1 MTIVTHRPITIPRP
15 AASLTWPVVAEAL
28 APHCGAGEVPLRLA
42 LVDQRADRLTF
53 EVTLV
58 ERLTAPEVWGPL
70 WRFHRRARERTR
82 RFVAVHVIPTG
93 VRAEI
98 GGFAGDG
105 TPAANLLASAC
116 DHLLTHPNA
125 VTASDLYCA
134 RDNVLYVEGNLL
146 SRFLLG
152 QLHLVPGQ
160 VRRIGVLVDR
170 PASDD
175 LLHNVLNAVH
185 AARSVGGLRVDP
197 VWVSEVA
204 LRARVFYGESGRALG
219 EIDALD
225 RLLDIARRAE
235 GLVDALAITSAIEV
249 SPALRRDYY
258 AGKPIANPWGGVEAT
273 LTHAVTS
280 VAGLPAAHAPM
291 LTSWADTRVDGP
303 VDPRDAA
310 EVISTSYLLAVL
322 RGLANAPTP
331 IAADR
336 PWSAAAVERLTLE
349 DVGAIVLPAGAMGGI
364 PAFAALAQGI
374 PIIAVTE
381 NRTLSPIT
389 LPDIVRADLAPEVYV
404 AANYVEAAGL
414 LLMLRERIGH
424 DTLRRPLAP
433 SRPLPR

>member
-1 MTIVTHRPITIPRP
+1 MTTVSHRTITLARP
-15 AASLTWPVVAEAL
+15 AGSLTWPVVADLL
-28 APHCGAGEVPLRLA
+28 AGRCAPDEVPLRLA
-42 LVDQRADRLTF
+42 LVEHRDGQLRF
-53 EVTLV
+53 EVTLL
-58 ERLTAPEVWGPL
+58 RDLAAPERWGPL
-70 WRFHRRARERTR
+70 WRFRRRDRARSR

-93 VRAEI
+93 IRAEI

-105 TPAANLLASAC
+105 TPAANLLAAAC

-134 RDNVLYVEGNLL
+134 RDNVLYLEGNLL

-152 QLHLVPGQ
+152 QLHLLPGQ

-170 PASDD
+170 PGSDE
-175 LLHNVLNAVH
+175 LLHNVLNAIH
-185 AARSVGGLRVDP
+185 AARSVGGLHIDP
-197 VWVSEVA
+197 VLVSEVS

-219 EIDALD
+219 EIERLD
-225 RLLDIARRAE
+225 RILAAAVAAE
-235 GLVDALAITSAIEV
+235 ETVDALAITSEIEV

-280 VAGLPAAHAPM
+280 VASLPAAHAPM
-291 LTSWADTRVDGP
+291 LTSWANTRLDGP

-310 EVISTSYLLAVL
+310 EVISTAYLCSVL
-322 RGLANAPTP
+322 HGLAAAPRP
-331 IAADR
+331 IAADQ
-336 PWSAAAVERLTLE
+336 PPAVGAIERLTLE
-349 DVGAIVLPAGAMGGI
+349 DVAAVVLPAGAMGGI

-381 NRTLSPIT
+381 NETLSPIRIDD
-389 LPDIVRADLAPEVYV
+389 LVRGDLAPEVYI

-424 DTLRRPLAP
+424 DTVRRPLPP
-433 SRPLPR
+433 SRPRPH